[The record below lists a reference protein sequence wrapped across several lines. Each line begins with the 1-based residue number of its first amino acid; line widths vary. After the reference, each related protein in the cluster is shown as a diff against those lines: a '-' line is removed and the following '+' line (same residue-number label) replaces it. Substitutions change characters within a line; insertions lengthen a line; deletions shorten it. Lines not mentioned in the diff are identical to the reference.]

1 MGGGQ
6 EVNSSVEFWRMQQ
19 GEFTVCTNQGR
30 GGSGRNNAQWLCAAF
45 DDACTCTEACAIGS
59 TIGYY
64 ARVVKCQNEDNPGAC
79 QADRPSRTS
88 MGASS
93 GELEAEGKSKSCPC
107 TNCAAAL
114 EIDGAFSFSST
125 RAAAVAV

>member
-1 MGGGQ
+1 MGRHAQSGQ
-6 EVNSSVEFWRMQQ
+6 PLGTTR
-19 GEFTVCTNQGR
+19 
-30 GGSGRNNAQWLCAAF
+30 
-45 DDACTCTEACAIGS
+45 EACAIGS

-88 MGASS
+88 MGASRE
-93 GELEAEGKSKSCPC
+93 ELEAEGKSKSCPC

-114 EIDGAFSFSST
+114 EIDGASSFSST
-125 RAAAVAV
+125 SVAVVGVFVLAQMAARP